1 MSFARYS
8 APLSEA
14 ERAEFVPFTHEL
26 IKIAVSIIR
35 PLFLAGTEVII
46 KGDTTPVTAADRGA
60 EAAMRAL
67 IEARFPLHG
76 ILGEEFGETPAVAE
90 PRYRWVL
97 DPVDGTRAFITH
109 CFLFGTLI
117 ALEKD
122 DGKGYRPVLGAIA
135 HPAAG
140 LALIGHRD
148 ETRLFA
154 SDGSERIARVRDCAR
169 IESATVLST
178 THWSTSEQ
186 RGAKNAAHI
195 GRLTARAKLYRTWG
209 DCFGY
214 FAVATGGADVMLDPV
229 LAYWDVAA
237 IVPVIEG
244 AGGRVT
250 SWDGGD
256 PLGQP
261 SLIATAG
268 PLHEL
273 VLEQLHGQS
282 VQPDR

>member
-1 MSFARYS
+1 MSFPHYS
-8 APLSEA
+8 APLAAA
-14 ERAEFVPFTHEL
+14 ERDEFVPFMHEL
-26 IKIAVSIIR
+26 IGTAFAVIR
-35 PLFLAGTEVII
+35 PLFLAGAEVGV
-46 KGDTTPVTAADRGA
+46 KGDATPVTAADRGA
-60 EAAMRAL
+60 EEAMRGL
-67 IEARFPLHG
+67 IATRYPSHG
-76 ILGEEFGETPAVAE
+76 ILGEEFGEAVTSSTA
-90 PRYRWVL
+90 PRLRWVL
-97 DPVDGTRAFITH
+97 DPVDGTRAFITN

-117 ALEKD
+117 ALERD
-122 DGKGYRPVLGAIA
+122 DGEGFRPILGAIA

-140 LALIGHRD
+140 VALIGHRQETKLYGAD
-148 ETRLFA
+148 GGERIVRTRLC
-154 SDGSERIARVRDCAR
+154 EK

-178 THWSTSEQ
+178 THWSTGEQ

-256 PLGQP
+256 PLTSP
-261 SLIATAG
+261 SLIATG
-268 PLHEL
+268 GGLHEF
-273 VLEQLHGQS
+273 VLGQLHGQA
-282 VQPDR
+282 